1 MIHIN
6 QMVSELKVQP
16 DEIRSCCALLEL
28 EIDGNQL
35 SAETAQHL
43 KDINKAALSAN
54 ISLLDATKQVVEMRN
69 AAKQSESGG
78 FKFDARSYIKQ
89 RFGKDPESESKDS
102 FVGIL
107 YRDMPVAYQLGDT
120 RFMSIIE
127 ASTHVLRDRLTN
139 GSSSSGCTKNAAEF
153 GAAQERALQA
163 IDVNFFENIHWGEG
177 EHPMVLGISTQ
188 PPKQLNSSNPKT
200 STSAKNS
207 PAK

>member
-16 DEIRSCCALLEL
+16 EEIRSCCALLEL

-35 SAETAQHL
+35 SPETAQHL

-54 ISLLDATKQVVEMRN
+54 ISLVDATKQVVEMRN

-89 RFGKDPESESKDS
+89 RFGKDPENESKDS

-107 YRDMPVAYQLGDT
+107 YRDMPIAYQLGDT

-127 ASTHVLRDRLTN
+127 VSTHVLRDRLTN
-139 GSSSSGCTKNAAEF
+139 GISSSGCTKNAIEF
-153 GAAQERALQA
+153 SAAQDRALEA
-163 IDVNFFENIHWGEG
+163 IDVNFFENINWGEG
-177 EHPMVLGISTQ
+177 EHPVLLGALTQ
-188 PPKQLNSSNPKT
+188 PQKQLNSSNPKT
-200 STSAKNS
+200 SISAKNS